1 MGGDVDSQFAEDLIG
16 RGSQHIRAIRQLLS
30 QWVVGSTLCAVAAHV
45 LGVQQLLRRPELSYG
60 DVMSL
65 APNGTIAEPLPADVT
80 AQVEVSVKYSGYVK
94 RQQDAV
100 DRFKR
105 LEGTRI
111 PESLDYGSV
120 SGLSREARERL
131 AHIRPRSL
139 GQAARVPGVTPAALS
154 LLSVHLKRYG
164 SL

>member
-1 MGGDVDSQFAEDLIG
+1 VSLA
-16 RGSQHIRAIRQLLS
+16 
-30 QWVVGSTLCAVAAHV
+30 
-45 LGVQQLLRRPELSYG
+45 QLLRRPELSYAAVCG
-60 DVMSL
+60 L
-65 APNGTIAEPLPADVT
+65 APEPPTLPLNVT
-80 AQVEVSVKYSGYVK
+80 LQVEVSVKYSGYVK

-105 LEGTRI
+105 LENAAI
-111 PESLDYGSV
+111 PDSLDYGGV
-120 SGLSREARERL
+120 NGLSREVKERL
-131 AHIRPRSL
+131 TAVRPLSL